1 MKNLSKFCGIFYY
14 NKNKGEY
21 VRLRYSLFF
30 LIVLIVSLSFYSF
43 TDQRDCKIEYF
54 NLRDDIMLYNYIDDL
69 FCYEDTVENNFNEQN
84 LILFIEDLNLKFPHI
99 VLAQARLETGNYE
112 SEVFIK
118 NNNLFGM
125 KEARVRCHTSKGTR
139 LGHAYYDSWEESVL
153 DYALYQSAYFY
164 KIKSERQYFKQ
175 LEKMNYAEADNYTNT
190 LMYII
195 ERDTLKDKFLD

>member
-1 MKNLSKFCGIFYY
+1 MKNLNKFCGIFYY

-30 LIVLIVSLSFYSF
+30 LILLIVALSFYSF
-43 TDQRDCKIEYF
+43 TGQRDRKIEYF
-54 NLRDDIMLYNYIDDL
+54 SLRDDIMLYNYIDDL